1 MEPFAAVWPYLSNP
15 SVDAQ
20 TGRSSDLRGFLY
32 LEQNELSGLYFPQV
46 DEPLGLEHPGVG
58 LPKQPSPEAPVVVWP
73 SPSNLLTG
81 GSAGTGL
88 TWQVLETL
96 EADLQRTVV
105 VSVWLSSPDQQ
116 ADGPVGT
123 DELRAPLVG
132 GWLGLLNP

>member
-1 MEPFAAVWPYLSNP
+1 V
-15 SVDAQ
+15 
-20 TGRSSDLRGFLY
+20 
-32 LEQNELSGLYFPQV
+32 
-46 DEPLGLEHPGVG
+46 HPDVG
-58 LPKQPSPEAPVVVWP
+58 QPKQPNPEAPVVVWP
-73 SPSNLLTG
+73 CSSNLLTG

-105 VSVWLSSPDQQ
+105 VSVWPNSPDQQ

-123 DELRAPLVG
+123 GELRAPLVG

>member
-1 MEPFAAVWPYLSNP
+1 M
-15 SVDAQ
+15 DAQ
-20 TGRSSDLRGFLY
+20 TGRSSDLRGFLF

-46 DEPLGLEHPGVG
+46 DEPLGLEHPDVG
-58 LPKQPSPEAPVVVWP
+58 RPNQPNPEAPVVVWP

-105 VSVWLSSPDQQ
+105 VSVWPDLPDQQ
-116 ADGPVGT
+116 ADGPAGT
-123 DELRAPLVG
+123 GELRAPLVG